1 MEMLII
7 VHTCWL
13 NTYSWV
19 SQCSTGIWD
28 GKFNVTFSKGQ
39 QLELNSACHMCWVSK
54 SKATQLVKSCC
65 VHSSIG
71 VCKYV
76 GLVFVLECSTKVT
89 KQLSPIWK
97 RLKIVAPQQV
107 DCVILIT
114 YFVRSKT
121 VKIIGM
127 KKIGLICCDLIQRSY
142 DITLETRV
150 LHLRVSNGPLSPY

>member
-1 MEMLII
+1 
-7 VHTCWL
+7 
-13 NTYSWV
+13 
-19 SQCSTGIWD
+19 
-28 GKFNVTFSKGQ
+28 
-39 QLELNSACHMCWVSK
+39 
-54 SKATQLVKSCC
+54 
-65 VHSSIG
+65 
-71 VCKYV
+71 
-76 GLVFVLECSTKVT
+76 
-89 KQLSPIWK
+89 
-97 RLKIVAPQQV
+97 V